1 MSRDIRQDDCTNVLT
16 AFEAEALPHL
26 DRLFRIAMW
35 LMQDRVKAETLVQET
50 LTQGFGSFHQ
60 FETGANCCAWLVQIM
75 YRVKNRRQHLGREQ
89 TKLQLVSEVDE
100 RAAATATHLEIAT
113 LNNATEEEILRALRS
128 LSQGE
133 QEVIVLSD
141 VEELTYKEVADVL
154 GIPVSR
160 VMARL
165 LQARKRL
172 RAELAGFA
180 SSGVE
185 AGRRNLLLFADR
197 IRG

>member
-1 MSRDIRQDDCTNVLT
+1 MLA

-35 LMQDRVKAETLVQET
+35 LMRDRVKAETLVQET

-60 FETGANCCAWLVQIM
+60 FETGTNCCAWLVQIM
-75 YRVKNRRQHLGREQ
+75 YRVKNSRQRLWREQ

-100 RAAATATHLEIAT
+100 RAAATIHSEIAT
-113 LNNATEEEILRALRS
+113 SNSATEEEILRALRS

-133 QEVIVLSD
+133 QEVILLSD

-154 GIPVSR
+154 SISVSS

-165 LQARKRL
+165 SSARKRL
-172 RAELAGFA
+172 RTELAGYA
-180 SSGVE
+180 TRHDE
-185 AGRRNLLLFADR
+185 AGKRNLLQFAGR
-197 IRG
+197 TRR